1 MADGAPAMKMIYW
14 RLVRKIIDPDGS
26 TKFRVEY
33 FTRLDRSNSISDVI
47 HSLNEAQLR
56 KRIELT
62 LGIKKFELKRVD
74 E

>member
-1 MADGAPAMKMIYW
+1 MKMIYW

>member
-1 MADGAPAMKMIYW
+1 MKMIYW

-33 FTRLDRSNSISDVI
+33 FTRLDRSNAISDVI